1 MVKRKHQNITSYQ
14 APTPDDSFLEEKGGD
29 ISDIF
34 NKLSFEEIKDVD
46 SIDDL
51 IMNFTKK
58 IHIASATSSQ
68 IDNRSMQ
75 LRYELQKLRTHLLQH
90 YKDIE
95 TVNWMVGI
103 IIDEMKQQKLEELK
117 RENITTLRQEDEIPS
132 AEDIIREQE
141 FDDFLQDLEDDI
153 PFE

>member
-1 MVKRKHQNITSYQ
+1 
-14 APTPDDSFLEEKGGD
+14 
-29 ISDIF
+29 
-34 NKLSFEEIKDVD
+34 
-46 SIDDL
+46 
-51 IMNFTKK
+51 MNFTKK

-75 LRYELQKLRTHLLQH
+75 LRYELQRLRTYLLQH

-103 IIDEMKQQKLEELK
+103 IIDEMKQQKLEEMK
-117 RENITTLRQEDEIPS
+117 RENITTMRQEDEIPS
-132 AEDIIREQE
+132 AKDIIEEQE
-141 FDDFLQDLEDDI
+141 YNDFLKDLEDEI